1 MKEPEKIPLDPS
13 TPRTKSVNKFPLNKL
28 YPEKTSD
35 DLYRQDRDSIY
46 TEIKDE
52 DSKESNKT

>member
-35 DLYRQDRDSIY
+35 DLYRPDSDSIY

>member
-35 DLYRQDRDSIY
+35 DLYRPDRDSIY